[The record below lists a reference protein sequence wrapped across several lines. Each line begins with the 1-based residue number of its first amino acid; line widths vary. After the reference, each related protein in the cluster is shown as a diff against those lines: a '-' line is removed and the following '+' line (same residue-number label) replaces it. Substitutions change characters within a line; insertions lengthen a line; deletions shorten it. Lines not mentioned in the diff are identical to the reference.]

1 MNFGDKFK
9 PKHNRILFKR
19 KEKNFLQKPEEHLL
33 QEKKK
38 KTLNFTKRLLYDFHL
53 PCYSFH
59 SPDQCSLDVDNQ
71 RSLVPEEQ

>member
-38 KTLNFTKRLLYDFHL
+38 KNTKFYKEIAIRFSLTLLQLPFT
-53 PCYSFH
+53 
-59 SPDQCSLDVDNQ
+59 
-71 RSLVPEEQ
+71 RSVQP